1 MGSGKGN
8 GRNASLTDTEE
19 IDAKVIEGLMIVFG
33 IVVGSG
39 FDTLLAFEGK
49 SDEQSLIGALL
60 YGMGISVVARLSLGG
75 ALHLHIEYGV
85 NPTWTDRLGRRRA
98 LFWDIA
104 FFVAYA
110 MILRYAAALGTSK
123 SFFVGQMAMFS
134 VAFGWSLIDER
145 VVKKRW
151 EHWGFWKKIDLG
163 NLVVAAIAFGLLHF
177 AKLAD
182 EGVKELLVLGLV
194 SLCYLALGAC
204 ELCCL
209 LATADKA
216 QQKKVRWDEGA
227 KLRAAQDHASR

>member
-1 MGSGKGN
+1 MGSENGKG
-8 GRNASLTDTEE
+8 RNDSLTDTEE

-39 FDTLLAFEGK
+39 FDTLLEFDGK
-49 SDEQSLIGALL
+49 CAEQRVIGALL

-85 NPTWTDRLGRRRA
+85 NPTWTDRRRRRRT

-110 MILRYAAALGTSK
+110 MILRYAAAFGTSK
-123 SFFVGQMAMFS
+123 WFFAGQMAMFS
-134 VAFGWSLIDER
+134 VGLGWGLLDER
-145 VVKKRW
+145 VVGKRW
-151 EHWGFWKKIDLG
+151 EYWGFWKKIDSG

-182 EGVKELLVLGLV
+182 EGFQELLVLGV
-194 SLCYLALGAC
+194 ASLSYLALGAC

-209 LATADKA
+209 LAVADKA
-216 QQKKVRWDEGA
+216 QQKKVRWDERE
-227 KLRAAQDHASR
+227 KLRASPNHA